1 MAYEKNYAKHYD
13 LFNKE
18 KDYGFEARFLKDIMI
33 RFDKNTDGLKI
44 LNLGCGTGMH
54 DRKLVDLGFKVTG
67 MDQSAEMIEIAKQKV
82 PEANYIVGDMSD
94 FDLNEKFD
102 VVICMFSSLG
112 YLAEQDKVNGFFE
125 SVSKHLVEEGLLIL
139 DVWNGL
145 GVVKDPPAIR
155 EKIVE
160 DGNLKIVR
168 TSYPNLDVQN
178 FVNNVRFEI
187 KVYENDKLVDE
198 YEEHHKVRFFL
209 PLEIKQ
215 YMEDVGIN
223 MLHEAPS
230 YNLDET
236 LNDEHWNMILI
247 GSYFG
252 G

>member
-18 KDYGFEARFLKDIMI
+18 KDYEFEARFLKDIMI

>member
-54 DRKLVDLGFKVTG
+54 DRKLVDLGFKITG
-67 MDQSAEMIEIAKQKV
+67 MDQSTEMIEIAKQKV

-102 VVICMFSSLG
+102 VIICMFSSLG
-112 YLAEQDKVNGFFE
+112 YLTEQDKVNGFFE
-125 SVSKHLVEEGLLIL
+125 SISRHLVEEGLLIL

-145 GVVKDPPAIR
+145 GVVKDPPTIR
-155 EKIVE
+155 EKVIE
-160 DGNLKIVR
+160 EGDLKIVR

-187 KVYENDKLVDE
+187 KVYDKEELVDE

-223 MLHEAPS
+223 MLHESPS
-230 YNLDET
+230 YNLDEA

-252 G
+252 

>member
-1 MAYEKNYAKHYD
+1 MAYEKNYTKHYD

-247 GSYFG
+247 GSHFG
-252 G
+252 

>member
-1 MAYEKNYAKHYD
+1 MTYEKNYAKHYD

-18 KDYGFEARFLKDIMI
+18 KDYEFEARFLKDIMI

-54 DRKLVDLGFKVTG
+54 DRKLVDLGFKITG

-82 PEANYIVGDMSD
+82 PEANYIVGDMGD

-102 VVICMFSSLG
+102 VIICMFSSLG
-112 YLAEQDKVNGFFE
+112 YLTEQNKVNSFFE
-125 SVSKHLVEEGLLIL
+125 SISRHLVEEGLLIL

-145 GVVKDPPAIR
+145 GVVKDPPIIR
-155 EKIVE
+155 EMVVE
-160 DGNLKIVR
+160 NGDLKIVR

-187 KVYENDKLVDE
+187 KVYDKGELIDE

-215 YMEDVGIN
+215 CMEDVGIN

-230 YNLDET
+230 YNLDEA
-236 LNDEHWNMILI
+236 LSDEHWNMILI

-252 G
+252 

>member
-1 MAYEKNYAKHYD
+1 
-13 LFNKE
+13 
-18 KDYGFEARFLKDIMI
+18 MI

-168 TSYPNLDVQN
+168 TSYPNLDVRN

-187 KVYENDKLVDE
+187 KVYENDKLIDE

-230 YNLDET
+230 YNLDEPLT
-236 LNDEHWNMILI
+236 DENWNMILI

-252 G
+252 

>member
-247 GSYFG
+247 RSHFG
-252 G
+252 

>member
-1 MAYEKNYAKHYD
+1 MK
-13 LFNKE
+13 
-18 KDYGFEARFLKDIMI
+18 
-33 RFDKNTDGLKI
+33 
-44 LNLGCGTGMH
+44 
-54 DRKLVDLGFKVTG
+54 
-67 MDQSAEMIEIAKQKV
+67 S
-82 PEANYIVGDMSD
+82 
-94 FDLNEKFD
+94 FD

-112 YLAEQDKVNGFFE
+112 YLTEQDKVNGFFE
-125 SVSKHLVEEGLLIL
+125 SISRHLVEEGLLIL

-247 GSYFG
+247 GSHFG
-252 G
+252 

>member
-1 MAYEKNYAKHYD
+1 MVYQRNYAKHYD
-13 LFNKE
+13 LFNKS
-18 KDYGFEARFLKDIMI
+18 KDYEFEAKFLKDIMI
-33 RFDKNTDGLKI
+33 RFDKSTDGLKI

-54 DRKLVDLGFKVTG
+54 DRKLIDLGFQVTG
-67 MDQSAEMIEIAKQKV
+67 VDQSAEMIEIAKQKV
-82 PEANYIVGDMSD
+82 PEAKYIVGDMSE

-112 YLAEQDKVNGFFE
+112 YLTEQDQINSFFE
-125 SVSKHLVEEGLLIL
+125 SVANHLVDEGLLIL
-139 DVWNGL
+139 DAWNGL
-145 GVVKDPPAIR
+145 GIVKDPPTIR
-155 EKIVE
+155 RRIFEE
-160 DGNLKIVR
+160 GDLKIVR

-187 KVYENDKLVDE
+187 KVYENDKLIDE

-215 YMEDVGIN
+215 YMGDVGIN

-230 YNLDET
+230 YNLDEPLT
-236 LNDEHWNMILI
+236 DENWNMILI

-252 G
+252 